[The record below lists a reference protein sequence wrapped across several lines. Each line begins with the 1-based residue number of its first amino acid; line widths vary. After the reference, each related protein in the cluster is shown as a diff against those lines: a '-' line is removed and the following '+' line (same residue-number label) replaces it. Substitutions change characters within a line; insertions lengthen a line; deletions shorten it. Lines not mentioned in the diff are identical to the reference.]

1 MSLEPSFA
9 AGYRRFLNVTTS
21 VLEQT
26 TCLEMYIGFIHTS
39 LSQQKILDRIRVPG
53 LRGATGLL
61 LLSRGTLVGL
71 WSNTA
76 ATFPLAR
83 RYTLLLHPTPLL
95 LLSPSKIYIKHT
107 QRSNS
112 QYQDVT

>member
-1 MSLEPSFA
+1 MLLILKPVQLMSLEPSFA

-71 WSNTA
+71 
-76 ATFPLAR
+76 
-83 RYTLLLHPTPLL
+83 
-95 LLSPSKIYIKHT
+95 
-107 QRSNS
+107 
-112 QYQDVT
+112 